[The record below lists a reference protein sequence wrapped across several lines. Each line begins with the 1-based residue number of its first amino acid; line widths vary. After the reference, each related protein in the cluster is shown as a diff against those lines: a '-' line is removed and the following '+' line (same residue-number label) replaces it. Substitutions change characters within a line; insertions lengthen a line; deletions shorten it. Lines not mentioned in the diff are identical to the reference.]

1 MECFYLSLKIESKNF
16 KEDAK
21 YPNWFDNVWKKKSWA
36 LFFSENW
43 THYEYNTF
51 IKHFYSL
58 AHCLHNPFSIHNN
71 LSKQEFSPF

>member
-36 LFFSENW
+36 LFFLII
-43 THYEYNTF
+43 Y
-51 IKHFYSL
+51 L
-58 AHCLHNPFSIHNN
+58 N
-71 LSKQEFSPF
+71 LFE